1 MNDDTAKRPTT
12 DLLAAM
18 RAETPNDETKGTEA
32 PSTDAANDD
41 AVETKVNEPTLRRN
55 PRA

>member
-55 PRA
+55 PPA